1 MSIRKISFLAMN
13 SVHLVCCGSIGDML
27 YFVNCLSSHCW
38 ISLILQK
45 RELLLQT
52 LHFTALLIEHSF
64 SRHLYNSVE
73 HLIQLLEAS
82 DMQVTPSGPG

>member
-1 MSIRKISFLAMN
+1 MPNIITLPCAQHDWSC
-13 SVHLVCCGSIGDML
+13 SVLIAVT
-27 YFVNCLSSHCW
+27 
-38 ISLILQK
+38 SLFQK

-82 DMQVTPSGPG
+82 DMQVKQQLMMVCVSWNQDASTDH